1 MHFEL
6 GRWSRSNLTSNAKNN
21 QNDNFGP
28 KIVVYGHFEGVAW
41 GNFNISKKHS
51 FAPQYK
57 KISQNGPKIKQAQ
70 ICAQVAKVQ
79 GGLNKAQ

>member
-1 MHFEL
+1 MQ
-6 GRWSRSNLTSNAKNN
+6 KNN

-57 KISQNGPKIKQAQ
+57 KS
-70 ICAQVAKVQ
+70 AKTGQ
-79 GGLNKAQ
+79 K